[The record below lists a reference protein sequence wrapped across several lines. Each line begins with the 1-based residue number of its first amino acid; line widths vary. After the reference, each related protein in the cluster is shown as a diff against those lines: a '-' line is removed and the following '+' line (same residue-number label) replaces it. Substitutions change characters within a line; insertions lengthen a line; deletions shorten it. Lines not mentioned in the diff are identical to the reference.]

1 MRPDVIPPRQARR
14 AVVRLVLPRAL
25 LGFMLLGALP
35 LGVIP
40 LGVIP
45 IASAQDLGRI
55 FFTPQQRQ
63 ELDRRRNL
71 NVTESE
77 VVVESLVTVNGHV
90 ARSGGKTTTWI
101 NGVPQYDTFRG
112 STPDR
117 VGVASTDSAVGVK
130 VGQTLDRSKGEV
142 RDTLPDGAIKVNP
155 AAR

>member
-1 MRPDVIPPRQARR
+1 MPPDVIPLRRARR
-14 AVVRLVLPRAL
+14 AVVSLALASAL
-25 LGFMLLGALP
+25 LGAVP

-40 LGVIP
+40 S
-45 IASAQDLGRI
+45 ASAQDVGRI

-63 ELDRRRNL
+63 DLDRRRNL

-90 ARSGGKTTTWI
+90 VRSTGKTTTWI
-101 NGVPQYDTFRG
+101 NGVPQYDTYRG
-112 STPDR
+112 RIPDR
-117 VGVASTDSAVGVK
+117 VGVESGDASVGVK

-142 RDTLPDGAIKVNP
+142 RDTLQGGAIKVNP

>member
-1 MRPDVIPPRQARR
+1 MRPDVIPLRQARR

-25 LGFMLLGALP
+25 LGALLLGA
-35 LGVIP
+35 IP

-45 IASAQDLGRI
+45 NASAQDLGRI

-90 ARSGGKTTTWI
+90 VRSGGKTTTWI
-101 NGVPQYDTFRG
+101 NGVPQYDTYRG
-112 STPDR
+112 RTPDR
-117 VGVASTDSAVGVK
+117 VGVESSDAAVGVK

-142 RDTLPDGAIKVNP
+142 RDTLPGGAIKVNP